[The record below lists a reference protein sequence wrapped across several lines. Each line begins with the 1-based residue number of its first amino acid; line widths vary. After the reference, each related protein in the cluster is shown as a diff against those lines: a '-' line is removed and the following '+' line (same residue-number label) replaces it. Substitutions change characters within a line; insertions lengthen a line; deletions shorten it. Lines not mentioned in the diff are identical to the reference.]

1 MKEKHT
7 DTKGFGIR
15 AILSSLFG
23 ELVDSSIFLPI
34 VFLGVLPLNIIITM
48 AITQVILKVSYEVIM
63 LPITKLVVEKAK
75 AYEEKI

>member
-34 VFLGVLPLNIIITM
+34 VFLGILPLNIIITM
-48 AITQVILKVSYEVIM
+48 AITQVILKVSYEIIM
-63 LPITKLVVEKAK
+63 LPITKLVVKKAK